1 MNITRLYKP
10 IQPMVNLAY
19 LTFLLA
25 DICSIFWVLG
35 LIFKSRGR
43 FMNKL
48 FVGMVL
54 LFALNISHA
63 QQMDTNIELIQN
75 AFNAYLE
82 DFIDRDAD
90 QIATHFQFPSMNQI
104 GNPARIFHSL
114 EEITKFWETFPL
126 QNGYAY
132 STVDDM
138 AINRLSNSIYSLV
151 FDYSRY
157 DAADELLYEGSSV
170 YFYGNKSGVW
180 KIFFQSTGDRE

>member
-1 MNITRLYKP
+1 
-10 IQPMVNLAY
+10 
-19 LTFLLA
+19 
-25 DICSIFWVLG
+25 
-35 LIFKSRGR
+35 
-43 FMNKL
+43 MNKL
-48 FVGMVL
+48 FISIAL
-54 LFALNISHA
+54 LFVSNISLA
-63 QQMDTNIELIQN
+63 QQVDTNIELIQN

-90 QIATHFQFPSMNQI
+90 KIATHFQFPSMSQASK
-104 GNPARIFHSL
+104 PDSIFYSL
-114 EEITKFWETFPL
+114 EEITQFWETFPL

-138 AINRLSNSIYSLV
+138 TISRLSSSIYSLV

-170 YFYGNKSGVW
+170 YLYGNKSGVW